1 MIKLDGLL
9 SCEDTSFAS
18 SIFLTVLV
26 WWETSLQILREL
38 SLKPKN
44 YAAWFFVIY
53 FSVTCTLLFIP
64 YRSWLLVNFV
74 LGDRILEIN
83 GHSLEGLSRQEVKY
97 FENPQVDVEAYNSLF
112 KYTSQ
117 GVDTGFF

>member
-38 SLKPKN
+38 SLKPKIMQPD
-44 YAAWFFVIY
+44 F
-53 FSVTCTLLFIP
+53 LLFTLV
-64 YRSWLLVNFV
+64 LLVLYY

-112 KYTSQ
+112 KYTCQ

>member
-38 SLKPKN
+38 SLKPKIMQPD
-44 YAAWFFVIY
+44 F
-53 FSVTCTLLFIP
+53 LLFTVV
-64 YRSWLLVNFV
+64 LL
-74 LGDRILEIN
+74 ILYYLFNI
-83 GHSLEGLSRQEVKY
+83 
-97 FENPQVDVEAYNSLF
+97 EADFWWIS
-112 KYTSQ
+112 S
-117 GVDTGFF
+117 

>member
-1 MIKLDGLL
+1 M
-9 SCEDTSFAS
+9 
-18 SIFLTVLV
+18 
-26 WWETSLQILREL
+26 
-38 SLKPKN
+38 
-44 YAAWFFVIY
+44 
-53 FSVTCTLLFIP
+53 
-64 YRSWLLVNFV
+64 NFV

-117 GVDTGFF
+117 GVDTGFFNGGAPLRKSKTDLWRKQILKAISTKAFYLAIT

>member
-1 MIKLDGLL
+1 MRDEPANSEGVE
-9 SCEDTSFAS
+9 SYA
-18 SIFLTVLV
+18 
-26 WWETSLQILREL
+26 
-38 SLKPKN
+38 KN

-53 FSVTCTLLFIP
+53 FSLTCTLLFIP

-97 FENPQVDVEAYNSLF
+97 FENPQVDLEAYNSLF
-112 KYTSQ
+112 KYTCQ